1 MLCISSGILRNTVFQ
16 LLWEALVFTVF
27 PKKTNILSINQ
38 KTTTIPCL
46 SKKSA
51 SNKIKSSL
59 SIKIFFSL
67 LLPSESEYIHFNLI
81 IPKLAHIKVVLW
93 NDFTI
98 VRLHW
103 VWWAKNLS
111 HSEYNIHGICYLYII
126 TRRII
131 SEQIFS
137 VNLVATRAAWLGKR
151 TIYTKGRMVTH
162 KSSLLSPKE
171 KYKYLIKISYPDF
184 ISAGGE
190 ISVLL
195 KSGSIWISTMKNFTV
210 GFLAPA

>member
-1 MLCISSGILRNTVFQ
+1 MLCISSGILRNTIFH
-16 LLWEALVFTVF
+16 LLWEVLVFTMF

-38 KTTTIPCL
+38 KTTMIPCL

-51 SNKIKSSL
+51 SNEIKSSL
-59 SIKIFFSL
+59 SIKFFFFPLS
-67 LLPSESEYIHFNLI
+67 SELEYIHYNLI

-111 HSEYNIHGICYLYII
+111 HSEYNIHGICHLYII

-131 SEQIFS
+131 CVHIFS
-137 VNLVATRAAWLGKR
+137 GKSCC
-151 TIYTKGRMVTH
+151 YQ
-162 KSSLLSPKE
+162 SLMTGSNDN
-171 KYKYLIKISYPDF
+171 INWRKI
-184 ISAGGE
+184 G
-190 ISVLL
+190 
-195 KSGSIWISTMKNFTV
+195 
-210 GFLAPA
+210 